1 MQMTKE
7 LAVIKSKGIDNID
20 APAKGC
26 VNNAPH
32 YKEADN
38 NRPLFEGHVNNI
50 LLSKGAT
57 RSGLPGTKGAFSKHT
72 LADTTD
78 SYGVKN

>member
-1 MQMTKE
+1 MIKE
-7 LAVIKSKGIDNID
+7 DPTFLKSKDIDNIYD
-20 APAKGC
+20 PAKGC

-57 RSGLPGTKGAFSKHT
+57 RSGLPGTKDAFSKHI
-72 LADTTD
+72 LADATWTR
-78 SYGVKN
+78 